1 VGNLELELGLPRRV
15 KKALEA
21 KRWTSRMEAHDHK
34 HQLNGV
40 TSLLKQ
46 HSFGFRAVSC
56 VVSRDQQNHISSSQ
70 NPSIHKE
77 SWNCTGPILVFCR
90 LAHVFPSSG
99 LLLFV
104 FTSVIGASYELAPAS
119 PN

>member
-1 VGNLELELGLPRRV
+1 MGNLELELGLPRRV

-56 VVSRDQQNHISSSQ
+56 VVTNKTTSQ
-70 NPSIHKE
+70 APKTHQYIKRA
-77 SWNCTGPILVFCR
+77 GIALVQYWCS
-90 LAHVFPSSG
+90 AG
-99 LLLFV
+99 
-104 FTSVIGASYELAPAS
+104 
-119 PN
+119 